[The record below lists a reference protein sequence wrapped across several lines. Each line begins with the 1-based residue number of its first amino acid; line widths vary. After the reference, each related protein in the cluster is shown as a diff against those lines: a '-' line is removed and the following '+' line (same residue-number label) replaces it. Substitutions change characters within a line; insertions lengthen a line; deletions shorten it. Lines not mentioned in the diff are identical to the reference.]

1 MNAAN
6 SILSFCRYLGLGA
19 LIAIGVLSE
28 VPGGLRPH
36 IFAVSQLEHF
46 VAYFAAALLLALGF
60 WNRRKL
66 LLLSS
71 ALPIYA
77 AVLEITQMFIPGR
90 SSEFIDFFASSG
102 GACAGILSA
111 WLLYSACRLTVVR
124 KAFLS
129 RVSPRA
135 PRHGKV
141 LTKVPS
147 SQ

>member
-1 MNAAN
+1 MSGTMNAAN
-6 SILSFCRYLGLGA
+6 SILSVFRYLGLGA

-36 IFAVSQLEHF
+36 ISAVTQLEHF

-60 WNRRKL
+60 WNRRNML
-66 LLLSS
+66 LLCL

-77 AVLEITQMFIPGR
+77 AVLEIAQMFIPGR
-90 SSEFIDFFASSG
+90 NSELIDFFASSG
-102 GACAGILSA
+102 GACAGLISA
-111 WLLYSACRLTVVR
+111 WLLRSACRLTVVR

-135 PRHGKV
+135 P
-141 LTKVPS
+141 
-147 SQ
+147 